1 MSEPE
6 AENEP
11 GRSAPGK
18 NHIIGPS
25 QYKQDAMEVLINC
38 KWGGIVR
45 NEIW

>member
-11 GRSAPGK
+11 GRPLGE

-25 QYKQDAMEVLINC
+25 QYKQDAMERTLRRRVC
-38 KWGGIVR
+38 GTD
-45 NEIW
+45 